1 MREFSSYFPKL
12 EKLINDVYNEC
23 MNNVLGAINSY
34 QALNNFYVY
43 NSSNSG
49 RIQNNDTALP
59 ISTNHPE
66 DDEASYASISPEA
79 MALYNAEQQSGSG
92 AGENTGSEELTQQEQ
107 REVSELKM
115 TDAQVR
121 NHEHAH
127 KAAAGGLHTSGPNY
141 EYETGPDGR
150 KYAVAGDV
158 NVSYSHSS
166 DPEVNLRNAQQ
177 LKASA
182 LAPADPSS
190 QDRKGAPQAE
200 MEIAQARQ
208 EILEEQNQARDEEE
222 NSSNINNVSSS
233 EPENASETAKQYSY

>member
-127 KAAAGGLHTSGPNY
+127 KAAAAGLHTSGPNY

-190 QDRKGAPQAE
+190 QDRKVAAQAE

>member
-1 MREFSSYFPKL
+1 
-12 EKLINDVYNEC
+12 

-158 NVSYSHSS
+158 NVSYSHSA

-190 QDRKGAPQAE
+190 QDRKVAAQAE